1 MIDKTTRDKLVEENY
16 EYAIRLTHSFERMVP
31 DMWDRQSFA
40 AEALIR
46 AVETYDTSRGATIKT
61 YIRKCVQIKLL
72 DESRKAKRAKRRQ
85 PITIPLDKPVRTH
98 GGDALS
104 IHDIIP
110 SKEKPPLEQIVY
122 IEDVA
127 RLQQAVN
134 NLPAQMQDVIFAR
147 YINSPTVTQRE
158 YARKHHKHQCWV
170 SRLESA
176 SLLRCKENFLLN
188 LANK

>member
-16 EYAIRLTHSFERMVP
+16 EHAMRQTQYFEHMIP
-31 DMWDRQSFA
+31 DVWDRQSFA

-46 AVETYDTSRGATIKT
+46 AVETYDPSRGVTIKT
-61 YIRKCVQIKLL
+61 YITKCVQ
-72 DESRKAKRAKRRQ
+72 RKMQSEGRNAKRAKRRQ
-85 PITIPLDKPVRTH
+85 PITIPLDKPVRSR

-127 RLQQAVN
+127 RLQKALN
-134 NLPAQMQDVIFAR
+134 NLPSQMQDVIFAR
-147 YINSPTVTQRE
+147 YINNPSITQRE
-158 YARKHHKHQCWV
+158 YAMRHNKNQRWA
-170 SRLESA
+170 SRLESV
-176 SLLRCKENFLLN
+176 SLSRCKVNYLLN
-188 LANK
+188 SAK

>member
-16 EYAIRLTHSFERMVP
+16 EHAIRQTHYFEHMVP

-46 AVETYDTSRGATIKT
+46 AVETYDPSRGATIKT
-61 YIRKCVQIKLL
+61 YITKCVQRKLL
-72 DESRKAKRAKRRQ
+72 NESRKARRAKRRQ
-85 PITIPLDKPVRTH
+85 PITIPLDRPVRTQ

-104 IHDIIP
+104 IHDLIP

-127 RLQQAVN
+127 RLQKALN
-134 NLPAQMQDVIFAR
+134 RLPFQMQDVIFAR
-147 YINSPTVTQRE
+147 YINNPSITQRE
-158 YARKHHKHQCWV
+158 YARQHNKDQCWA
-170 SRLESA
+170 SRLENA
-176 SLLRCKENFLLN
+176 SLSRCKVNYLLY
-188 LANK
+188 LTNK